1 MAKLL
6 FNKHYNT
13 KTVFQI
19 QECQY
24 KWISKAGLIL
34 VVCLCG
40 LRPQRNE
47 EKLELVFEKSP
58 FSLFLGARH
67 CTAILCHTS
76 VMLSKEV
83 SKELF
88 WVWHSLK
95 RVPAMMILSQR
106 DREYL
111 RFPDSLT
118 LLPCGFTGFRLLFA
132 QWKKM
137 SLFCQSEKAL
147 PKFSGVCCY
156 IRLFGCVIISFR
168 GEQPKLN
175 QHMKIKKWIPAHCT
189 RCIMGDFMRGRVHST
204 WIANQNNSGRMECF
218 HVFVC
223 HFYLFSGSKI
233 FRST

>member
-1 MAKLL
+1 MLSCFCQSRSPSNWKLICQLNPLENEQNWTVAKLL

-40 LRPQRNE
+40 LPPQRNE

-106 DREYL
+106 DLVSEI
-111 RFPDSLT
+111 
-118 LLPCGFTGFRLLFA
+118 PCLHR
-132 QWKKM
+132 
-137 SLFCQSEKAL
+137 
-147 PKFSGVCCY
+147 
-156 IRLFGCVIISFR
+156 
-168 GEQPKLN
+168 
-175 QHMKIKKWIPAHCT
+175 IPAIVCT
-189 RCIMGDFMRGRVHST
+189 VEKNVLVLPVWKVLAEI
-204 WIANQNNSGRMECF
+204 
-218 HVFVC
+218 
-223 HFYLFSGSKI
+223 L
-233 FRST
+233 RSLLLY